1 MTEPTS
7 IFIGMILLNDCR
19 LVTASEDNVLR
30 FWDTNSFEQIENQRI
45 EKVQCFC
52 ADSMKILNEKI
63 LIVAGEKKLSIID
76 VYRNIVIDVI
86 ENNNINKIGTLLIL
100 TNCNFLFAE

>member
-1 MTEPTS
+1 
-7 IFIGMILLNDCR
+7 
-19 LVTASEDNVLR
+19 
-30 FWDTNSFEQIENQRI
+30 
-45 EKVQCFC
+45 
-52 ADSMKILNEKI
+52 MKILNEKI

-100 TNCNFLFAE
+100 TNCNFLFAEEEFIYVYDFTINKRGV